1 MCQALAVIK
10 LEIVK
15 LVGKLRIVVPGSC
28 CDEAGDGE
36 AAKEV

>member
-1 MCQALAVIK
+1 MIK
-10 LEIVK
+10 LEMAK
-15 LVGKLRIVVPGSC
+15 LVGKLRILVPGSC